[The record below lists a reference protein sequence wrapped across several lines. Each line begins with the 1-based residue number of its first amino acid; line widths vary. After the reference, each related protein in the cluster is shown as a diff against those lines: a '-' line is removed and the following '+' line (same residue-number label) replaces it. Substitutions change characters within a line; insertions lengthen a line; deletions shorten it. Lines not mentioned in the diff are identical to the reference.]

1 MKEVWKDIKDYE
13 GLYQVSNLGRV
24 KSLDRIVYQK
34 NSFGNIQKN
43 IYKGKILSL
52 FEDKDGYLRV
62 NLKKDKKMKQYGVHV
77 LVANTFLNINK
88 FKYMEYEDLSK
99 IDINRLQINHKNEN
113 KKDNCI
119 DNLEFCTVAYNTN
132 YGSREQKII
141 QLDLSGKI
149 IKVWDSRKKASKELH
164 ISRNTINEILR
175 GHRQD
180 INGYTF
186 DMCRKEIM

>member
-1 MKEVWKDIKDYE
+1 MKEVWKDIKNYE

-24 KSLDRIVYQK
+24 KSLDRVVYQK

>member
-1 MKEVWKDIKDYE
+1 MKEVWKDIKNYE
-13 GLYQVSNLGRV
+13 GLYQVSNLGRI

-77 LVANTFLNINK
+77 LVANTFFNINK

>member
-1 MKEVWKDIKDYE
+1 MKEVWKDIKNYE
-13 GLYQVSNLGRV
+13 GLYQVSNLGRI

-149 IKVWDSRKKASKELH
+149 IKVWDSRKKVSKELH

-186 DMCRKEIM
+186 DMCRKEMM

>member
-1 MKEVWKDIKDYE
+1 MREVWKDIKGYE

-24 KSLDRIVYQK
+24 KSLDRVVYQK

-52 FEDKDGYLRV
+52 FEDRDGYLRI

-77 LVANTFLNINK
+77 LVANTFLNINN

-175 GHRQD
+175 GYRQD

-186 DMCRKEIM
+186 DIYRKEIM

>member
-1 MKEVWKDIKDYE
+1 MREVWKDIKGYE

-34 NSFGNIQKN
+34 NSFGDIQKN

-186 DMCRKEIM
+186 DMYRKEK

>member
-1 MKEVWKDIKDYE
+1 MKEVWKDIKNYE

-175 GHRQD
+175 GYRQD

-186 DMCRKEIM
+186 DVYRKEIM

>member
-1 MKEVWKDIKDYE
+1 MKEVWKDIKNYE
-13 GLYQVSNLGRV
+13 GLYQVSNLGRI

-132 YGSREQKII
+132 YGSREQKN
-141 QLDLSGKI
+141 
-149 IKVWDSRKKASKELH
+149 
-164 ISRNTINEILR
+164 NTIRFKWKNNKSM
-175 GHRQD
+175 G
-180 INGYTF
+180 
-186 DMCRKEIM
+186 

>member
-1 MKEVWKDIKDYE
+1 MREVWKDIKGYE

>member
-13 GLYQVSNLGRV
+13 SLYQVSNLGRV

-62 NLKKDKKMKQYGVHV
+62 NLKKDKKMKQYGVHA

-175 GHRQD
+175 GQRQD

>member
-1 MKEVWKDIKDYE
+1 MKEVWKDIKNYE

>member
-1 MKEVWKDIKDYE
+1 MKEVWKDIKNYE

-24 KSLDRIVYQK
+24 KSLDRVVYQK

-52 FEDKDGYLRV
+52 FEDRDGYLRI

-88 FKYMEYEDLSK
+88 FKHMEYEDLSK

-175 GHRQD
+175 GYRQD

-186 DMCRKEIM
+186 DMYRKEIM

>member
-1 MKEVWKDIKDYE
+1 MREVWKDIKGYE

-186 DMCRKEIM
+186 DMCRKGMM

>member
-1 MKEVWKDIKDYE
+1 MREVWKDIKGYE

-62 NLKKDKKMKQYGVHV
+62 NLKKDKKMKQYSIHT
-77 LVANTFLNINK
+77 LVANTFLNLNK
-88 FKYMEYEDLSK
+88 FKHMEYEDISN
-99 IDINRLQINHKNEN
+99 IDLNKLQINHKNEN
-113 KKDNCI
+113 KKDNYI
-119 DNLEFCTVAYNTN
+119 NNLEFCTAAYNIN

-186 DMCRKEIM
+186 DMYRKEK

>member
-1 MKEVWKDIKDYE
+1 MKEVWKDIKNYE

-24 KSLDRIVYQK
+24 KSLDRVVYQK

-52 FEDKDGYLRV
+52 FEDRDGYLRI

-175 GHRQD
+175 GYRQD

-186 DMCRKEIM
+186 DMYRKEIM

>member
-1 MKEVWKDIKDYE
+1 MREVWKDIKDYE

>member
-1 MKEVWKDIKDYE
+1 MREVWKDIKGYE

-186 DMCRKEIM
+186 DMYRKEK

>member
-1 MKEVWKDIKDYE
+1 MDVFCLDIIGYE
-13 GLYQVSNLGRV
+13 GLYKVSNLGRV

>member
-1 MKEVWKDIKDYE
+1 MKEVWKDIKGYE

-52 FEDKDGYLRV
+52 FEDRDGYLRI
-62 NLKKDKKMKQYGVHV
+62 NLKKDKKMKQYGVHA

-175 GHRQD
+175 GYRQD

-186 DMCRKEIM
+186 DMYRKEIM

>member
-1 MKEVWKDIKDYE
+1 MREVWKDIKGYD

-186 DMCRKEIM
+186 DMYRKEK

>member
-1 MKEVWKDIKDYE
+1 MKEVWKDIKNYE
-13 GLYQVSNLGRV
+13 GLYQVSNLGRI

-141 QLDLSGKI
+141 QLDLSGKNN
-149 IKVWDSRKKASKELH
+149 KSM
-164 ISRNTINEILR
+164 
-175 GHRQD
+175 G
-180 INGYTF
+180 
-186 DMCRKEIM
+186 

>member
-1 MKEVWKDIKDYE
+1 MKEVWKDIKNYE
-13 GLYQVSNLGRV
+13 GLYQVSNLGRI

-52 FEDKDGYLRV
+52 FKDKDGYLRV

>member
-1 MKEVWKDIKDYE
+1 MKEVWKDIKGYE

-186 DMCRKEIM
+186 DMYRKEK

>member
-1 MKEVWKDIKDYE
+1 MREVWKDIKNYE
-13 GLYQVSNLGRV
+13 KLYQVSNLGRV

-186 DMCRKEIM
+186 DMCRKEMM

>member
-1 MKEVWKDIKDYE
+1 MVIFK
-13 GLYQVSNLGRV
+13 
-24 KSLDRIVYQK
+24 
-34 NSFGNIQKN
+34 KN

-62 NLKKDKKMKQYGVHV
+62 NLKKDKKIKQYGVHV

-186 DMCRKEIM
+186 DICRKEAM

>member
-13 GLYQVSNLGRV
+13 SLYQVSNLGRV

>member
-1 MKEVWKDIKDYE
+1 MKEVWKDIKNYE
-13 GLYQVSNLGRV
+13 GLYQVSNLGRI

>member
-1 MKEVWKDIKDYE
+1 MKEVWKDIKNYE
-13 GLYQVSNLGRV
+13 GLYQVSNLGRI

-77 LVANTFLNINK
+77 LVANTFFNINK

-175 GHRQD
+175 GYRQD

-186 DMCRKEIM
+186 DMYRKEIM

>member
-1 MKEVWKDIKDYE
+1 MKEVWKDIKNYE

-149 IKVWDSRKKASKELH
+149 IKVWNSRKKASKELH

-180 INGYTF
+180 INGCTF

>member
-1 MKEVWKDIKDYE
+1 MKEVWKDIKNYE

-52 FEDKDGYLRV
+52 FEDKDGY
-62 NLKKDKKMKQYGVHV
+62 
-77 LVANTFLNINK
+77 
-88 FKYMEYEDLSK
+88 
-99 IDINRLQINHKNEN
+99 
-113 KKDNCI
+113 
-119 DNLEFCTVAYNTN
+119 
-132 YGSREQKII
+132 
-141 QLDLSGKI
+141 
-149 IKVWDSRKKASKELH
+149 
-164 ISRNTINEILR
+164 INEILR

-186 DMCRKEIM
+186 DICRKEAM

>member
-1 MKEVWKDIKDYE
+1 MKEVWKDIKNYE
-13 GLYQVSNLGRV
+13 GLYQVSNLGRI

-186 DMCRKEIM
+186 DMRRKEIM

>member
-1 MKEVWKDIKDYE
+1 MKEVWEDIKNYE

-62 NLKKDKKMKQYGVHV
+62 NLKKDKKIKQYGVHV

-186 DMCRKEIM
+186 DICRKEAM

>member
-1 MKEVWKDIKDYE
+1 MREVWKDIKGYE

-186 DMCRKEIM
+186 DMCRKEMM

>member
-1 MKEVWKDIKDYE
+1 MKEVWKDIKNYE
-13 GLYQVSNLGRV
+13 GLYQVSNLGRI

-62 NLKKDKKMKQYGVHV
+62 NLKKGKKMKQYGVHV

>member
-1 MKEVWKDIKDYE
+1 MKEVWKDIKGYE

-149 IKVWDSRKKASKELH
+149 IKVRDSRKKASKELH

-175 GHRQD
+175 GYRQD

-186 DMCRKEIM
+186 DMYRKEIM

>member
-1 MKEVWKDIKDYE
+1 MKEVWKDIKGYE

-149 IKVWDSRKKASKELH
+149 IKVWGSRKKASKELH

-186 DMCRKEIM
+186 DMCRKEMM

>member
-1 MKEVWKDIKDYE
+1 MKEVWKDIKNYE

-52 FEDKDGYLRV
+52 FEDRDGYLRI

-175 GHRQD
+175 GYRQD

-186 DMCRKEIM
+186 DVYRKEIM

>member
-1 MKEVWKDIKDYE
+1 MKEVWKDIKNYE

-24 KSLDRIVYQK
+24 KSLDRVVYQK

-52 FEDKDGYLRV
+52 FEDRDGYLRI

>member
-1 MKEVWKDIKDYE
+1 MKEVWKDIKNYE

-62 NLKKDKKMKQYGVHV
+62 NLKKDKKIKQYGVHV

-186 DMCRKEIM
+186 DICRKEAM

>member
-1 MKEVWKDIKDYE
+1 MKEVWKDIKNYE
-13 GLYQVSNLGRV
+13 GLYQVSNLGRI

-34 NSFGNIQKN
+34 NSFGNVQKN

>member
-1 MKEVWKDIKDYE
+1 MREVWKDIKNYE
-13 GLYQVSNLGRV
+13 GLYQVSNLGRI

-88 FKYMEYEDLSK
+88 FKYICVRIVL
-99 IDINRLQINHKNEN
+99 
-113 KKDNCI
+113 C
-119 DNLEFCTVAYNTN
+119 
-132 YGSREQKII
+132 
-141 QLDLSGKI
+141 
-149 IKVWDSRKKASKELH
+149 
-164 ISRNTINEILR
+164 
-175 GHRQD
+175 
-180 INGYTF
+180 
-186 DMCRKEIM
+186 